1 MKLVIAEKPSVGK
14 EIADVIGATKMVN
27 LLSVA
32 VILNVNMFKGTKKE
46 CRETEELCSQCGSV
60 LIERNRRFG
69 KFIACSNYPKCKY
82 IKRDRQINCAFY
94 FCWRN

>member
-32 VILNVNMFKGTKKE
+32 VILNVNMFKGTKRMK
-46 CRETEELCSQCGSV
+46 V
-60 LIERNRRFG
+60 G
-69 KFIACSNYPKCKY
+69 KLGNYVH
-82 IKRDRQINCAFY
+82 NVAVS
-94 FCWRN
+94 